1 MPAASSRHL
10 YALGCAHRAELCL
23 VSACVGYREN
33 GVVKTHSF
41 GPALKSARQIGDSM
55 AERGQQQGG
64 GRQQGGAQQQQQQ
77 QLSPAQGLARAL
89 TGIRQ
94 VQNWVELNH
103 PQQRNVIVTLRES
116 GDLVWGVIQGM
127 QQQQQRQQ
135 RP

>member
-1 MPAASSRHL
+1 
-10 YALGCAHRAELCL
+10 
-23 VSACVGYREN
+23 
-33 GVVKTHSF
+33 
-41 GPALKSARQIGDSM
+41 M

-64 GRQQGGAQQQQQQ
+64 GRQQGGARQQEQQ

-135 RP
+135 RQ